1 MPKTKLTYSA
11 IDGVR
16 PLMNNASKFA
26 IAGFLLLLLFFIFNP
41 IVLIG
46 PGERG
51 VITHF
56 GAVEPTPLA
65 EGIHLVVPVR
75 DRVTLLDVK
84 VQKHEVPAKGSTKDL
99 QDLKA
104 VFAVNFALRP
114 EIVARTFQQQGN
126 LSAIVER
133 IVAPQTQ
140 EAFKTAVAQFTA
152 EESIVKRPQLKD
164 SFDTILGERLDKY
177 GIEVYDTSVVDIQF
191 SVEFAQAV
199 ESKQVA
205 EQESQRAV
213 YIAQKAEQEAQGR
226 INQATGEA
234 EAQRLLQQSLDPNI
248 LRKQE
253 LDNQRLAIEKWDGK
267 LPNVNSGAVPF
278 LNLKTSESEAKA

>member
-1 MPKTKLTYSA
+1 
-11 IDGVR
+11 
-16 PLMNNASKFA
+16 MNNTPKWV
-26 IAGFLLLLLFFIFNP
+26 IAGILLILLFTLASP

-51 VITHF
+51 VVTHF
-56 GAVEPTPLA
+56 GAVESNALT
-65 EGIHLVVPVR
+65 EGIHLIVPVR
-75 DRVTLLDVK
+75 DRVVHLDVK

-114 EIVARTFQQQGN
+114 EIIARTFQQQGN

-140 EAFKTAVAQFTA
+140 ESFKTAVAQFTA
-152 EESIVKRPQLKD
+152 EESIVKRPELKER
-164 SFDTILGERLDKY
+164 FDTILGERLDKY

-191 SVEFAQAV
+191 SPEFAQAV

-205 EQESQRAV
+205 EQEAQRAV

-234 EAQRLLQQSLDPNI
+234 EAQRLLQQSLDANV

-267 LPNVNSGAVPF
+267 LPDVNSGAIPF
-278 LNLKTSESEAKA
+278 LNLQAQDKSMKG

>member
-1 MPKTKLTYSA
+1 MGITSTFQ
-11 IDGVR
+11 R
-16 PLMNNASKFA
+16 
-26 IAGFLLLLLFFIFNP
+26 LLPVGLALLILLLFQP
-41 IVLIG
+41 VTIVG

-56 GAVEPTPLA
+56 GAVDLQPLG

-104 VFAVNFALRP
+104 VFAVNFALKP
-114 EIVARTFQQQGN
+114 EIVAQTFQQQGN
-126 LSAIVER
+126 LGEIVER

-152 EESIVKRPQLKD
+152 EESIVKRPELKEN
-164 SFDTILGERLDKY
+164 FDMILSARLQKY
-177 GIEVYDTSVVDIQF
+177 GVEIYDTSVVDIQF
-191 SVEFAQAV
+191 STEFAQAV

-205 EQESQRAV
+205 EQDSQRAV
-213 YIAQKAEQEAQGR
+213 YVAEKAEKEAQGR
-226 INQATGEA
+226 INQAKGEA
-234 EAQRLLQQSLDPNI
+234 EAQRLLQTSLTPEV

-253 LDNQRLAIEKWDGK
+253 LDNQRIAIQKWDGH
-267 LPNVNSGAVPF
+267 LPEVNSGAVPF
-278 LNLKTSESEAKA
+278 LELRPNLSNGRSE

>member
-1 MPKTKLTYSA
+1 MEVDSLVRRLVPVGLVLA
-11 IDGVR
+11 I
-16 PLMNNASKFA
+16 
-26 IAGFLLLLLFFIFNP
+26 LLIFQP
-41 IVLIG
+41 VFMVG

-51 VITHF
+51 VVTHF
-56 GAVEPTPLA
+56 GAVDDRPLN
-65 EGIHLVVPVR
+65 EGIHLVIPVR
-75 DRVTLLDVK
+75 DRVTILDVK

-114 EIVARTFQQQGN
+114 ETIAQTFQQQGN
-126 LSAIVER
+126 LGAIVER

-152 EESIVKRPQLKD
+152 EESIVKRPELKEN
-164 SFDTILGERLDKY
+164 FDQILSDRLDKY

-191 SVEFAQAV
+191 STEFAQAV
-199 ESKQVA
+199 ERKQVA

-213 YIAQKAEQEAQGR
+213 YIAEKAEKEAQGR
-226 INQATGEA
+226 INQAKGEA
-234 EAQRLLQQSLDPNI
+234 EAQRLLQETLNAEV

-253 LDNQRLAIEKWDGK
+253 LDNQRLAIQAWDGQ
-267 LPNVNSGAVPF
+267 LPGVTAGAVPF
-278 LNLKTSESEAKA
+278 LNIAPSEGSPFDE